1 MYVTIR
7 TTHEVNALCLA
18 ALLWDA
24 VMHDADDEAE
34 AYQVVTSLTG
44 AEVKALVRRQ
54 LTQHGTA
61 SVECGPQHGY
71 PSDHVESAV
80 RCRISNVYGA
90 H

>member
-1 MYVTIR
+1 MYVAIR

-24 VMHDADDEAE
+24 VMASADDAEE
-34 AYQVVTSLTG
+34 AYGVVTSLSG
-44 AEVKALVRRQ
+44 AKVRALVRRQ

-80 RCRISNVYGA
+80 RCRISNVYGV